1 MKKLK
6 LNKSIAQDSALT
18 REQLKGIM
26 GGSGSGGSYTLGC
39 SGKSKGDSCY
49 YKNTS
54 GVVMPGTC
62 DNKGWAGALI
72 CWGG

>member
-26 GGSGSGGSYTLGC
+26 GGSGSGSYTLGC
-39 SGKSKGDSCY
+39 SGKSKGDDCY
-49 YKNTS
+49 YQDTK
-54 GVVMPGTC
+54 GAVMPGKC
-62 DNKGWAGALI
+62 DYKFGATLI